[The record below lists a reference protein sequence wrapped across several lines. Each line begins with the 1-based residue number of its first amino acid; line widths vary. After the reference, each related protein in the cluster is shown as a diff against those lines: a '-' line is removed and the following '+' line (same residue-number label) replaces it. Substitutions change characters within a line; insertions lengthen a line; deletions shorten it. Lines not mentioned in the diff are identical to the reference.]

1 MLVLG
6 IIVAGLLAC
15 VVLVA
20 ASAQRPRLTPPG
32 STIET
37 AGGKTFQ
44 IAIESNPT
52 TGYSWS
58 ASFDKASLELVKIT
72 FREGSSGLVGAP
84 STQVFEF
91 KGLKKGSFEVK
102 LDYLRPWE
110 GQSIKQATYTVV
122 VK

>member
-1 MLVLG
+1 MLVL
-6 IIVAGLLAC
+6 VAC
-15 VVLVA
+15 VVLVE

-32 STIET
+32 STLET
-37 AGGKTFQ
+37 QVGRTVQ
-44 IAIESNPT
+44 IAVESSPS

-58 ASFDKASLELVKIT
+58 ASFDKAALELVKAT
-72 FREGSSGLVGAP
+72 FKEGSSGLVGAP
-84 STQVFEF
+84 GAQVFEL

>member
-1 MLVLG
+1 MVVVGIVVAALV
-6 IIVAGLLAC
+6 AC

-20 ASAQRPRLTPPG
+20 ASARRIRLTPPG
-32 STIET
+32 STLQT
-37 AGGKTFQ
+37 AVGKMFQ
-44 IAIESNPT
+44 IAVESNPS

-58 ASFDKASLELVKIT
+58 ASFDKASLELVKTT
-72 FREGSSGLVGAP
+72 FKEGSSGLVGAP
-84 STQVFEF
+84 GVQVFEF

-110 GQSIKQATYTVV
+110 GQSIKQATYTVM